1 MKRHIFL
8 ILTFIVVAG
17 INLSAQILNPI
28 KWLFDAKKISD
39 TEYDLI
45 ATAKIDKGWYTYSQF
60 LGNDG
65 PVPTSLSF
73 DKNAQLQ
80 LVGKA
85 EEVSDHKKSGFDKIF
100 DMNITK
106 FSQEVKF
113 IQRVKTTGA
122 TEVKG
127 KISYQTCDDEKCL
140 PPMDADFSY
149 KIGVASGNTGAGN
162 GGAAV
167 PNAPIQTPPY
177 PSTIPTQTP
186 QNPQVSVSPNGKS
199 LTPPPANTPAN
210 TPNVAVPVA
219 PISIAPNAN
228 NGMKN
233 PVKWAFESKKMS
245 ETEFDLIFK
254 STIEKGWHIY
264 SPSMKTAD
272 LGPIPTSFT
281 LAKSPNV
288 ELVGKLKEE
297 SAHKRT
303 HKEPVF
309 DNITVVDFEQSA
321 TFTQRVKVK
330 DASQKV
336 LGMLEYQAC
345 DEGSCL
351 PPKEVNF
358 NFDVKTGV
366 GAETVDATTQVMTT
380 LPMDIAANVAENALI
395 TDISQFSFDKTN
407 ETVDCTTTGT
417 QPTENESSLW
427 LIFLLG
433 FGGGLLALLTPCVF
447 PMIPLTVSFFLKSSK
462 NRSAGIRNALIYSAS
477 IIVLYVSMGL
487 IITTVFGSDALNR
500 LSTNPIMNILFGV
513 LFLVFAVSFFGYYEI
528 TLPASFTNKADQAS
542 NKGGLLGIFFMAAT
556 LALVSF
562 SCTGPIIGT
571 LLVQTATTSGIS
583 AGPTVGMLGF
593 AMALALPFGLFA
605 LFPTMLKSLPKSGS
619 WMDDVKVTLGFV
631 EIALAFKFLSNADLI
646 KGWKLLPYEAFLAIW
661 IVCALGLA
669 AYHAGLFNFKYPR
682 KLKSMSFGRGAI
694 VAGSLAIAVYLSL
707 GFRYDAKIE
716 TFQTPE
722 LSSGILPPAGYSYIY
737 PQKCPLNINC
747 FHDLN
752 EGIAYAKKV
761 NKTILLDFTGWNCA
775 NCRKMEENVWNKPGV
790 METIKDKYVLVSLY
804 TDDKTE
810 LRAPYQTY
818 TSKFD
823 GKLKDTEGEMWT
835 DLEGTFFNKN
845 SQPFYVLLAADSSKL
860 KVLNAP
866 TAYTP
871 EVDKYHEFL
880 KCGLTKF
887 GEVKQAKMGGVQLSS
902 IIEKE

>member
-8 ILTFIVVAG
+8 ILTFIIIAG

-28 KWLFDAKKISD
+28 KWSFDAKKISD

-60 LGNDG
+60 IGNDG

-73 DKNAQLQ
+73 DKNAQIQ

-106 FSQEVKF
+106 FSEEVKF
-113 IQRVKTTGA
+113 VQRVKTTGA

-127 KISYQTCDDEKCL
+127 KINYQTCDDEKCL

-149 KIGVASGNTGAGN
+149 KIGVASGNTGSGN
-162 GGAAV
+162 GGAAAPV
-167 PNAPIQTPPY
+167 TPIQTPQY
-177 PSTIPTQTP
+177 PITIPAQTP
-186 QNPQVSVSPNGKS
+186 QNPQVGVSPNSKS
-199 LTPPPANTPAN
+199 LTPPPANMPTIAAPI
-210 TPNVAVPVA
+210 A
-219 PISIAPNAN
+219 PISIAPSAN
-228 NGMKN
+228 TGMKN
-233 PVKWAFESKKMS
+233 PVKWAFESKKIS

-264 SPSMKTAD
+264 STSMKAAD

-281 LAKSPNV
+281 FLKSPNV
-288 ELVGKLKEE
+288 EVVGKIKEE

-303 HKEPVF
+303 HKEAVF
-309 DNITVVDFEQSA
+309 DNMTVVDFEESA

-330 DASQKV
+330 DASQKI
-336 LGMLEYQAC
+336 LGTLEYHTC
-345 DEGSCL
+345 NESTCL
-351 PPKEVNF
+351 PPKEIIYS
-358 NFDVKTGV
+358 FDVETGV
-366 GAETVDATTQVMTT
+366 GAELVDVGAQNPSVAPETTPIAVGENTV
-380 LPMDIAANVAENALI
+380 I
-395 TDISQFSFDKTN
+395 TDISQFNFDKTN
-407 ETVDCTTTGT
+407 ETVDCTTKGT
-417 QPTENESSLW
+417 QPTENENSLW

-462 NRSAGIRNALIYSAS
+462 NRSVGIRNALIYSAS

-487 IITTVFGSDALNR
+487 FITTVFGSDALNR

-528 TLPASFTNKADQAS
+528 TLPASLTNKADEAS
-542 NKGGLLGIFFMAAT
+542 NRGGLLGIFFMAAT

-593 AMALALPFGLFA
+593 ATALALPFGLFA

-631 EIALAFKFLSNADLI
+631 EVALAFKFLSNADLI

-669 AYHAGLFNFKYPR
+669 AYHAGVFNFKYPR
-682 KLKSMSFGRGAI
+682 KLKSISFGRGAI
-694 VAGSLAIAVYLSL
+694 VAGSLAIAAYLGL
-707 GFRYDAKIE
+707 GFRYNEKIE

-722 LSSGILPPAGYSYIY
+722 LGSGILPPAGYSYIY

-752 EGIAYAKKV
+752 EGVAYAKKV
-761 NKTILLDFTGWNCA
+761 NKPILLDFTGWNCA
-775 NCRKMEENVWNKPGV
+775 NCRKMEENVWNQPGV
-790 METIKDKYVLVSLY
+790 METIKDKYVLISLY

-810 LRAPYQTY
+810 LRKPYEAY

-845 SQPFYVLLAADSSKL
+845 SQPFYVLLDARASKL

-871 EVDKYHEFL
+871 EVEKYHDFL
-880 KCGLTKF
+880 KCGLEKF
-887 GEVKQAKMGGVQLSS
+887 
-902 IIEKE
+902 